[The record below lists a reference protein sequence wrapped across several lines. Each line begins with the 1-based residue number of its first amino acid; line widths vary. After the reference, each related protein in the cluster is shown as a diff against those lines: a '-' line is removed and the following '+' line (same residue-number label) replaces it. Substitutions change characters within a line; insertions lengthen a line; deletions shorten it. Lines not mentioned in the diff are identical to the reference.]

1 MSDLAPW
8 ELDEPPADPMY
19 PMSLEEYDAIRED
32 IRKAYLGGPWML
44 PALVNRAVAA
54 LGVLAQTGVE
64 ADNRAAAQALRSL
77 LKDAMEAAG

>member
-1 MSDLAPW
+1 MSA
-8 ELDEPPADPMY
+8 ELVDPFDPTASWY

-77 LKDAMEAAG
+77 LMDAMEAAG